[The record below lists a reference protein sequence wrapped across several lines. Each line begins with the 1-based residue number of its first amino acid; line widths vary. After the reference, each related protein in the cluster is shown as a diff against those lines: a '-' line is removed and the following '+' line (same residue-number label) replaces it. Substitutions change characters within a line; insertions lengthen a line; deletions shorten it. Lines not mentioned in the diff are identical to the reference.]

1 VIFSVLLGQ
10 KCTRLEKN
18 FCLVSISTAGC
29 ARHLGIEPNHKV
41 LRPKVLNHNPPATAR
56 QLIFPSCYVP
66 QLVLCANGHAKL
78 YCLPI
83 AIIIA
88 KCSLKPHSSTKLF
101 CHGASGSKH
110 PRSRHQDVHRLN
122 QKSELELA
130 TLAGFQYKFLAFMFV
145 KTKIESG
152 IWYPDTSTRIL
163 HLPFSVQN
171 LCFSGKIK
179 K

>member
-1 VIFSVLLGQ
+1 MDSYRVVAWTDREIQPKIPLCSSNHARHFGSWPWAGCRSQVSVQIPVNARVIFSVLLGQ

-110 PRSRHQDVHRLN
+110 PSSRHQDV
-122 QKSELELA
+122 
-130 TLAGFQYKFLAFMFV
+130 
-145 KTKIESG
+145 
-152 IWYPDTSTRIL
+152 
-163 HLPFSVQN
+163 QN
-171 LCFSGKIK
+171 
-179 K
+179 